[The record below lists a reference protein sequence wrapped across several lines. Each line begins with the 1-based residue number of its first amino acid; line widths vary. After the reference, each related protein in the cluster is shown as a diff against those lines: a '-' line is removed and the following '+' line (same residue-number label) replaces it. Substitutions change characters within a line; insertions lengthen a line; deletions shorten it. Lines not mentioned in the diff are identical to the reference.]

1 MKVKPKPKPKIRCV
15 MAAEPVPSYEDL
27 PGQGIREAMKTLLI
41 ADDEPDLR
49 LLLQTTLEDPAYRIL
64 EASDGE
70 SALHLVRQ
78 ERPDVVILDRMMPK
92 LGGLEVA
99 RAVLADPAIRHI
111 PLILLTALEQP
122 AAGDGEPAPKVFA
135 YLVKPFSPLQLLETV
150 RQALGQTSTP

>member
-1 MKVKPKPKPKIRCV
+1 M
-15 MAAEPVPSYEDL
+15 
-27 PGQGIREAMKTLLI
+27 QTLLI
-41 ADDEPDLR
+41 ADDDPDLR

-92 LGGLEVA
+92 LDGLAVA
-99 RAVLADPAIRHI
+99 RTVLADPAVRHI
-111 PLILLTALEQP
+111 PLILLTALDPP
-122 AAGDGEPAPKVFA
+122 AAIAGDSAPEVFA

-150 RQALGQTSTP
+150 RQALGQTSTA

>member
-1 MKVKPKPKPKIRCV
+1 
-15 MAAEPVPSYEDL
+15 
-27 PGQGIREAMKTLLI
+27 MKTLLI
-41 ADDEPDLR
+41 ADDDPDLR
-49 LLLQTTLEDPAYRIL
+49 LLLHTTLEEPAYRIL

-92 LGGLEVA
+92 LDGLEVA
-99 RAVLADPAIRHI
+99 RAVLADPTVRHI

-122 AAGDGEPAPKVFA
+122 AAGEPAPEVFA

-150 RQALGQTSTP
+150 RQALGQTSAA

>member
-1 MKVKPKPKPKIRCV
+1 MRILWSR
-15 MAAEPVPSYEDL
+15 
-27 PGQGIREAMKTLLI
+27 GIREAMKTLLI

-70 SALHLVRQ
+70 SALQLVRQ
-78 ERPDVVILDRMMPK
+78 EQPDVVILDRMMPK
-92 LGGLEVA
+92 MSGLEVA
-99 RAVLADPAIRHI
+99 QAILADPATQHI

-122 AAGDGEPAPKVFA
+122 AAGDGEHAPEVFA

-150 RQALGQTSTP
+150 QHALSQRRTA

>member
-1 MKVKPKPKPKIRCV
+1 
-15 MAAEPVPSYEDL
+15 
-27 PGQGIREAMKTLLI
+27 MKTLLI
-41 ADDEPDLR
+41 ADDDPDLR

-70 SALHLVRQ
+70 SALHLVRE

-92 LGGLEVA
+92 LDGFEVA
-99 RAVLADPAIRHI
+99 QAVLADPAIRHI

-122 AAGDGEPAPKVFA
+122 AIRDGEPAPEVFA

-150 RQALGQTSTP
+150 RQALGRMETT

>member
-1 MKVKPKPKPKIRCV
+1 M
-15 MAAEPVPSYEDL
+15 
-27 PGQGIREAMKTLLI
+27 QTLLI
-41 ADDEPDLR
+41 ADDDPDLR

-92 LGGLEVA
+92 LDGFDVA

-111 PLILLTALEQP
+111 PLILLTALDP
-122 AAGDGEPAPKVFA
+122 PTANDSEPAPEVFA
-135 YLVKPFSPLQLLETV
+135 YLLKPFSPLQLLETV
-150 RQALGQTSTP
+150 RQALDRTSAA

>member
-1 MKVKPKPKPKIRCV
+1 
-15 MAAEPVPSYEDL
+15 
-27 PGQGIREAMKTLLI
+27 MKTLLI
-41 ADDEPDLR
+41 ADDDPDLR

-70 SALHLVRQ
+70 SALQLVRQ

-92 LGGLEVA
+92 LDGLEVA
-99 RAVLADPAIRHI
+99 RAVLADPDIRHI

-122 AAGDGEPAPKVFA
+122 VAGEDEPVPKVFA

-150 RQALGQTSTP
+150 RQALGQASTA